1 MSDTAQNLDLS
12 LDTSQA
18 SATNASQSNA
28 RVPSLKIIPPARH
41 YDLTTYAGLALSL
54 ALILAAMIYGGQAQ
68 AFFNWPSVFIVVFG
82 TLAVTAISY
91 SGKELRNSMSV
102 LGSSFVK
109 DVRKPSLIARELLD
123 LAVIV
128 RIKGIL
134 AIGQYDSLLKRDPF
148 LYHGAMFVGDNYT
161 PDEVKRILTND
172 IESLIERHR
181 RGASIARRAGEV
193 APAMGLIGTLVGL
206 VQMLNQLDDPSK
218 IGGAMALALLTTFYG
233 AIMSTV
239 VFLPMAAKLERNSS
253 DDVMI
258 KELIMT
264 AMVSM
269 ARKDHPR
276 KLEHELNMRLPP
288 DERVRYFTQ

>member
-1 MSDTAQNLDLS
+1 MNDTNTNN
-12 LDTSQA
+12 DTSA
-18 SATNASQSNA
+18 AESAATNI
-28 RVPSLKIIPPARH
+28 RVPTLKIAPPTPHFDMVTLSGLLFA
-41 YDLTTYAGLALSL
+41 LALVF
-54 ALILAAMIYGGQAQ
+54 AAMIYGGQIQ
-68 AFFNWPSVFIVVFG
+68 AFFNWPSILIVVLG

-91 SGKELRNSMSV
+91 SGKELSNASTV

-109 DVRKPSLIARELLD
+109 DQRKPTVIARELLD

-134 AIGQYDSLLKRDPF
+134 AIGQQEKQLKNDSF
-148 LYHGAMFVGDNYT
+148 IYYAAMLVADNYT
-161 PDEVKRILTND
+161 PDEVKRILSND
-172 IESLIERHR
+172 IDSLIERHR

-206 VQMLNQLDDPSK
+206 VQMLGQLEDPST
-218 IGGAMALALLTTFYG
+218 IGAAMALALLTTFYG

-239 VFLPMAAKLERNSS
+239 IFLPMAAKLERNSS

-269 ARKDHPR
+269 AKKDHPR